1 MEGTLWQQTGMLIGG
16 LISGLIAGVV
26 FWSKYLQ
33 KQGPKTAEHRLLVPR
48 DEFQVAIA
56 ELRVKMEDTATEARE
71 ARAAAAAAQA
81 GLSTIGQLI
90 ESSMRQLGDRLEGA
104 LRDMRDRVDDH
115 NEQIADHH
123 GRLRSVETEL
133 RLGRLHR
140 GQE

>member
-1 MEGTLWQQTGMLIGG
+1 MDSTVWQQFGMLIGG
-16 LISGLIAGVV
+16 LISGLVAGVV

-33 KQGPKTAEHRLLVPR
+33 RSGSRTSEHRLLVPR
-48 DEFQVAIA
+48 DEFQVTLA
-56 ELRVKMEDTATEARE
+56 ELRVKLEDTAAEARE

-104 LRDMRDRVDDH
+104 LRDMKMRVEDH

-133 RLGRLHR
+133 KLSRMTR